1 MSTPPRPSS
10 SAAASGPLLS
20 SLTRINSTV
29 KDLVIYIYDL
39 SALDS
44 ALLFL
49 LIKHNEPMTLEQLST
64 TFDRDKSNIFRSLQK
79 LVGLGICIKETK
91 TIKQGGYFHLYSAI
105 DVKSLKTETE
115 KKVKELEKG
124 CRRLLRKFEGD
135 MQRVLAATAII
146 SYIFVTANT

>member
-1 MSTPPRPSS
+1 MSPSRTS
-10 SAAASGPLLS
+10 SAASGPLLS
-20 SLTRINSTV
+20 SLTRMNSTV

-39 SALDS
+39 STLDS

-49 LIKHNEPMTLEQLST
+49 LIKHKEPMTLEQLSS

-79 LVGLGICIKETK
+79 LVGLGICIKETR

-105 DVKSLKTETE
+105 DNKSLKLETE

-124 CRRLLRKFEGD
+124 CRRVLGKFED
-135 MQRVLAATAII
+135 DLQRVLAATAII
-146 SYIFVTANT
+146 SYIFLTANT